1 MMHAQ
6 RIRTGTAARH
16 GFTVIELLVT
26 IAVIAVLAGLYVT
39 VVRQSVR
46 DARGASDT
54 SRAVA
59 LSQGVELF
67 RQELGFLPPL
77 IVDGAPLDTGI
88 DPFDPATGI
97 LNTRTPAFLRGR
109 DTVSAAFDASTVSF
123 AATMSDKRYSKLSL
137 SYLLAGRGTTDD
149 GLPLDGV
156 SGEGMRPLRRIGVG
170 AAVFEPAGRTLS
182 PFFTP
187 RSDRE
192 LASGYLDPLEYA
204 EHGVAVPGAPPG
216 SSISAIVDSNR
227 RAYRYY
233 RWESLEPTANNQRP
247 GAFLGTPLML
257 RNPGVWGT
265 PNSWPLTNA
274 GETDPNLLRSSG
286 FAIVSPGP
294 NGVFGSE
301 TLDELRRAIPGS
313 DALSDTELR
322 QRAWQDNIVI
332 SGGR

>member
-1 MMHAQ
+1 MM
-6 RIRTGTAARH
+6 RTRMASTGGADRA

-67 RQELGFLPPL
+67 RQELGFLPPV
-77 IVDGAPLDTGI
+77 IVDGQPLDSGI

-97 LNTRTPAFLRGR
+97 ISTRTPAYLRGR
-109 DTVSAAFDASTVSF
+109 DTVNDPFDAATVSF
-123 AATMSDKRYSKLSL
+123 GATMSDKRYSKLSL

-170 AAVFEPAGRTLS
+170 AAVFEPTGRTLS

-192 LASGYLDPLEYA
+192 LASGYLDPLEYG
-204 EHGVAVPGAPPG
+204 EHGVAVPGAAPG
-216 SSISAIVDSNR
+216 SSISAVVDSNR

-233 RWESLEPTANNQRP
+233 RWESLEPTANDQRP

-257 RNPGVWGT
+257 RDPQTWGSLNT
-265 PNSWPLTNA
+265 WPA
-274 GETDPNLLRSSG
+274 AASEVDPNLMRSSG

-294 NGVFGSE
+294 SGVFGSE
-301 TLDELRRAIPGS
+301 TRAVLERAIPGGES
-313 DALSDTELR
+313 LTDAELR